1 MASHDM
7 TLLWHYVDKWA
18 AEKPEAKALVFEDER
33 LSWAQFKEAV
43 DRTAK
48 AFLAAGV
55 QKGDRIGMVSMA
67 RNEFIIS
74 FMAASKVGAIWLGMS
89 PKFSVDEL
97 RYMVLHS
104 EPAVLITLREYQ
116 GIDLTQ
122 AGMTFSLECP
132 SIQEVL
138 VIGDA
143 IEGTQSYAAFT
154 SEERPEL
161 NDALAARAAEVS
173 EDSEVLLM
181 YTSGSTGKPKG
192 VLQTHRAIVENIRQE
207 IHYMGFESDGR
218 VLLHFPIN
226 HVAADVEIGFG
237 AIMSGATLVLM
248 DRFDPQ
254 ASLDVIEKERIT
266 LLGQVP
272 VMYLMQFQAPKFGEM
287 DWSSVRTFVWGG
299 SGAPQIMI
307 DVLTQISQKTGARLV
322 TGYGSTELCGFATYT
337 APEDDAEVLARGV
350 GRVVPPFEVKIV
362 DTERNILP
370 PNETGEL
377 AFRGPIVMK
386 GYFKNTAVTASVMD
400 EEGWYY
406 TSDLG
411 YMREDGQIFLKGR
424 SSEMFKSGGENVFP
438 REVED
443 VLESFEG
450 VLFSAVVGV
459 PDDLYAEVGYAF
471 IMTKPGHFL
480 TEEALRAHAR
490 ERLANFKVPKKFDI
504 RPILPLLANG
514 KVNKMALKKELGL
527 A

>member
-1 MASHDM
+1 MPNHDM
-7 TLLWHYVDKWA
+7 TLLWHYVEKWA
-18 AEKPEAKALVFEDER
+18 AEKPDDEALVFGDER
-33 LSWAQFKEAV
+33 LTWRQFKEAM

-55 QKGDRIGMVSMA
+55 QPGDRIGMVSMA

-74 FMAASKVGAIWLGMS
+74 FMAASKIGAVWLGMS

-116 GIDLTQ
+116 GIDLTS
-122 AGMTFSLECP
+122 AGMTFSIECP
-132 SIQEVL
+132 SITDVL
-138 VIGDA
+138 VIGDC
-143 IEGTQSYAAFT
+143 IEGTKCY
-154 SEERPEL
+154 SEYTGAERSEL
-161 NDALAARAAEVS
+161 DEALAARAAEVS
-173 EDSEVLLM
+173 QDDEVLLM

-192 VLQTHRAIVENIRQE
+192 VLQTQRAIVENIRQE
-207 IHYMGFESDGR
+207 IHYMGFESTGR

-237 AIMSGATLVLM
+237 AIMSGAALILM

-254 ASLDVIEKERIT
+254 ESLEMIERERVT

-272 VMYLMQFQAPKFGEM
+272 VMYLMQFQTPKFREM

-299 SGAPQIMI
+299 SGAPRVMLDTLMGIA
-307 DVLTQISQKTGARLV
+307 SRTGARLV

-337 APEDDAEVLARGV
+337 APDDSVEVLAKGV
-350 GRVVPPFEVKIV
+350 GRVVPPFEVKVV
-362 DTERNILP
+362 DGERNTLG

-377 AFRGPIVMK
+377 AFRGPNVMK
-386 GYFKNTAVTASVMD
+386 GYFKNNAVTASVID
-400 EEGWYY
+400 EDGWYY

-411 YMREDGQIFLKGR
+411 YMAEDGNIYLQGR

-443 VLESFEG
+443 VLEACEG
-450 VLFSAVVGV
+450 VMFSAVIGV

-471 IMTKPGHFL
+471 VMTKPGHVV
-480 TEEALRAHAR
+480 TDEALRAHAR
-490 ERLANFKVPKKFDI
+490 EHLANFKVPKKFDI
-504 RPILPLLANG
+504 RPMLPLLANG